1 LAGEAILKNA
11 MHRINDSPHG
21 HLYRTPSRADAIIGD
36 FDAYVKQ
43 SKTFASYVSYAIET
57 LHEQNMV
64 PPDVD
69 RVILIVQSALAAQ
82 SLFFAAALH
91 HPGKAELYQFF
102 ESFVLSC
109 VTSTQETEGI

>member
-1 LAGEAILKNA
+1 
-11 MHRINDSPHG
+11 
-21 HLYRTPSRADAIIGD
+21 
-36 FDAYVKQ
+36 VKQ
-43 SKTFASYVSYAIET
+43 SKSFARYVGYAIET
-57 LHEQNMV
+57 LHEHNLV
-64 PPDVD
+64 PPDED

-91 HPGKAELYQFF
+91 HPRRAELYQFF